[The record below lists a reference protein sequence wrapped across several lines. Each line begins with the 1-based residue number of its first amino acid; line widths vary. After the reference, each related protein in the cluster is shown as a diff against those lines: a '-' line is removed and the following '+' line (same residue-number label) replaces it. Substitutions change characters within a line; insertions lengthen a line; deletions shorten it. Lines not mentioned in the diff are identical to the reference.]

1 MKCINCGTDNNL
13 KERTANLGRCSRCQ
27 HQFVFEPTSLGNLP
41 ITDTLFAKTIESISA
56 NDSLFFT
63 PRQLFYLLDK
73 RSRRKTF
80 ISSGWIFLYLFLNV
94 WTPLFIGGILSGIF
108 NGSSFPAIAISII
121 VNLGFIFQL
130 LCNTKSPQLNSQ
142 QRQASARLLQVI
154 GVIILL
160 AGIYLSL
167 AILNNFFVFAI
178 SVILG
183 MSSIYLG
190 TVQRKR
196 TNQISNEFVLQS
208 GEFTGW
214 LGRWSQINGTIAKM
228 LPSPTEETLPTQI
241 NSDVTDYSFDRL
253 IICDSA
259 KIAQLLI
266 ANNFHFENNCAI
278 LSVTGYPQNI
288 FDTVMEMV
296 RRNQELKVYVLHD
309 CSPRGVGLVHHLR
322 TDSNWFGNTNITIY
336 DLGLLPRQLFSSRD
350 VFVQTSNHLSQMA
363 KQLPIEVRASLSTD
377 ELNWLDAGK
386 FVELESFTPKKL
398 LQVVTFGIAQ
408 SRNLSGND
416 SLVPIDND
424 LDNSSV
430 MIFTSESFG

>member
-1 MKCINCGTDNNL
+1 MKCLRCGTENNL
-13 KERTANLGRCSRCQ
+13 KDRTANLGRCSRCQ
-27 HQFVFEPTSLGNLP
+27 HQFVFEPTSMGNLK
-41 ITDTLFAKTIESISA
+41 ITDTLFAKTIEAISA

-73 RSRRKTF
+73 RSRKKSF
-80 ISSGWIFLYLFLNV
+80 ISGAWIFLYLFLNV
-94 WTPLFIGGILSGIF
+94 WTPLFIGGILLSV
-108 NGSSFPAIAISII
+108 FPGADFLPIAISII
-121 VNLGFIFQL
+121 VNFCFIFQL
-130 LCNTKSPQLNSQ
+130 FNNTKSPQLNSQ

-154 GVIILL
+154 GVIILI
-160 AGIYLSL
+160 AGSYFSL
-167 AILNNFFVFAI
+167 AIVNNFIVFAI

-190 TVQRKR
+190 TVQRRR

-214 LGRWSQINGTIAKM
+214 LGRWSQINGTIALM
-228 LPSPTEETLPTQI
+228 LPSPTEPRLPPQI
-241 NSDVTDYSFDRL
+241 NSDVTDYSFERL
-253 IICDSA
+253 IVCDSA

-296 RRNQELKVYVLHD
+296 RRNQDLKVYVLHD
-309 CSPRGVGLVHHLR
+309 FSPKGVGLVHHLR
-322 TDSNWFGNTNITIY
+322 TDSNWFENTNITIY
-336 DLGLLPRQLFSSRD
+336 DLGLLPRQLFSSQD
-350 VFVQTSNHLSQMA
+350 VFVQTSNQLARNA
-363 KQLPIEVRASLSTD
+363 KELPLEVRASLTTE

-424 LDNSSV
+424 LDHSSV

>member
-1 MKCINCGTDNNL
+1 MKCIRCGTENNL
-13 KERTANLGRCSRCQ
+13 KERTANSGRCSRCQ
-27 HQFVFEPTSLGNLP
+27 HQFAFEPTSMGNLK
-41 ITDTLFAKTIESISA
+41 ITDTLFAKTIETVSV
-56 NDSLFFT
+56 NDTLFFT

-73 RSRRKTF
+73 RSRKKSF
-80 ISSGWIFLYLFLNV
+80 ISGAWIFLYLFFNI
-94 WTPLFIGGILSGIF
+94 WAPLFIGGILSAIF
-108 NGSSFPAIAISII
+108 QGSSFLPIAISII
-121 VNLGFIFQL
+121 VNLCFIFQL
-130 LCNTKSPQLNSQ
+130 LRNTKSPQLSSQ

-154 GVIILL
+154 GGIILI
-160 AGIYLSL
+160 AGSYFSL

-183 MSSIYLG
+183 ISSIYLG
-190 TVQRKR
+190 TVQRRR

-228 LPSPTEETLPTQI
+228 LPSPTEQSLPTQI
-241 NSDVTDYSFDRL
+241 NNDVTDYSFERL
-253 IICDSA
+253 IVCDSA

-266 ANNFHFENNCAI
+266 ANNFHVENNCAI

-309 CSPRGVGLVHHLR
+309 CSPKGVGLVHHLR
-322 TDSNWFGNTNITIY
+322 TNPNWFENTNITIY

-350 VFVQTSNHLSQMA
+350 VFVQTSNQLARNA
-363 KQLPIEVRASLSTD
+363 KELPLEVRASLSTE

-398 LQVVTFGIAQ
+398 LQVVTFGIAPR
-408 SRNLSGND
+408 RNLSGND

-424 LDNSSV
+424 LDHSSV

>member
-1 MKCINCGTDNNL
+1 MKCINCGTENNL
-13 KERTANLGRCSRCQ
+13 KDRTANLGRCSRCQ
-27 HQFVFEPTSLGNLP
+27 HQFVFEPTSQGNLK
-41 ITDTLFAKTIESISA
+41 ITDTLFAKTIEAISA
-56 NDSLFFT
+56 NDSLYFT

-73 RSRRKTF
+73 RSRRKSF
-80 ISSGWIFLYLFLNV
+80 ISGVWIFLYLFLNV
-94 WTPLFIGGILSGIF
+94 WTPLFIGGILLTV
-108 NGSSFPAIAISII
+108 FPGADFLPIAISII
-121 VNLGFIFQL
+121 VNLCFILQL
-130 LCNTKSPQLNSQ
+130 SSNTKSPQLNSQ
-142 QRQASARLLQVI
+142 QRQASARLLQLI
-154 GVIILL
+154 GVIILI
-160 AGIYLSL
+160 AGSYLSL
-167 AILNNFFVFAI
+167 ATLNNFFVFAI

-183 MSSIYLG
+183 ISSIYLG
-190 TVQRKR
+190 TVQRRR

-228 LPSPTEETLPTQI
+228 LPSPTEQSFPTQI
-241 NSDVTDYSFDRL
+241 NSDITDYSFERL
-253 IICDSA
+253 IVCDSA

-288 FDTVMEMV
+288 FNTVMEMV

-322 TDSNWFGNTNITIY
+322 TDSNWFENSNITIY
-336 DLGLLPRQLFSSRD
+336 DLGLLPRQLLDSQD
-350 VFVQTSNHLSQMA
+350 VFVQTSNQLARNA
-363 KQLPIEVRASLSTD
+363 KELPLEVRASLTTE

-386 FVELESFTPKKL
+386 FVELESFTPRKL

>member
-1 MKCINCGTDNNL
+1 MFGL
-13 KERTANLGRCSRCQ
+13 RCLLVGYYRAYFQGSD
-27 HQFVFEPTSLGNLP
+27 FLP
-41 ITDTLFAKTIESISA
+41 I
-56 NDSLFFT
+56 
-63 PRQLFYLLDK
+63 P
-73 RSRRKTF
+73 
-80 ISSGWIFLYLFLNV
+80 
-94 WTPLFIGGILSGIF
+94 
-108 NGSSFPAIAISII
+108 ISII
-121 VNLGFIFQL
+121 VNLCFIFQL
-130 LCNTKSPQLNSQ
+130 FNNTKSPQLNSQ

-154 GVIILL
+154 GGIILI
-160 AGIYLSL
+160 AGSYFSL
-167 AILNNFFVFAI
+167 AIVNNFIVFAI

-190 TVQRKR
+190 TVQRRR

-214 LGRWSQINGTIAKM
+214 LGRWSQINGTIALM
-228 LPSPTEETLPTQI
+228 LPSPTEPRLPTQI
-241 NSDVTDYSFDRL
+241 NSDVTDYSFERL
-253 IICDSA
+253 IVCDSA

-309 CSPRGVGLVHHLR
+309 CSPKGVGLVHHLR
-322 TDSNWFGNTNITIY
+322 TESNWFENSNITIY

-350 VFVQTSNHLSQMA
+350 VFVQTSNHLARNA
-363 KQLPIEVRASLSTD
+363 KELPLEVRASLSTD

-424 LDNSSV
+424 FDNSSV